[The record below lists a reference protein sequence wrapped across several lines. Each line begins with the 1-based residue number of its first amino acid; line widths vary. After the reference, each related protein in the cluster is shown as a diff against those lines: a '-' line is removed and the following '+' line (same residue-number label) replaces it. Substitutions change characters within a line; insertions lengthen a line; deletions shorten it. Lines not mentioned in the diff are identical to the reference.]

1 MPFYY
6 KMKFNFNSSYFKKFY
21 SILKYRFLVLV
32 IISTGVGLLDGI
44 GIVAFVPML
53 KSVISNTP
61 LDMPKSM
68 HSIFGQNTGP
78 FLSNY
83 RNVFFLIIGVF
94 SLKGIFV
101 WAESSLLAI
110 YQQFF
115 LKKLRLSLIDGL
127 TQLEYQKFQEKGTGV
142 FENLITTEI
151 ERITF
156 GFRSFIQSFQYIIMV
171 TVYFVLSLSTNL
183 NLSLVLLVGGIFVV
197 IIYKLLL
204 SKISN
209 KSAKISIDNT
219 QLQGLLI
226 QFIHNFK
233 YLKASSAVYGF
244 KQKLETT
251 IHTVEQERKAIGI
264 RNSIFFGVRE
274 PLVVSIVLLILFV
287 NFNYMKVEFSVL
299 FILLIFFYRALN
311 TLSLFQSTYNNFL
324 SYSGS
329 LLNVFNQLEEFDNH
343 NSNQID
349 SNIGNLEN
357 EIMDITEIDIKN
369 LGYSFNQNAVFD
381 NLSFKFKNSHIYG
394 VVGKSGSGKTTLL
407 NIISGLYRNYQG
419 EIIVNSDV
427 DLRSISQRKYSKSF
441 GIITQ
446 ESVIF
451 EDTLFNNITL
461 WDIPN
466 LENQERFLQSI
477 KFAQLEGFLEGLELK
492 GEAQLSA
499 DGKNISGGQRQ
510 RISIAREIYKGAHVL
525 IFDEPT
531 AALDVETSAFIRE
544 KITELRNNHIII
556 LVSHDIDNLD
566 FCDKYL
572 MLKNNEVREITDFKE
587 LLEIYSK

>member
-1 MPFYY
+1 
-6 KMKFNFNSSYFKKFY
+6 
-21 SILKYRFLVLV
+21 
-32 IISTGVGLLDGI
+32 
-44 GIVAFVPML
+44 
-53 KSVISNTP
+53 
-61 LDMPKSM
+61 
-68 HSIFGQNTGP
+68 
-78 FLSNY
+78 
-83 RNVFFLIIGVF
+83 
-94 SLKGIFV
+94 
-101 WAESSLLAI
+101 
-110 YQQFF
+110 
-115 LKKLRLSLIDGL
+115 
-127 TQLEYQKFQEKGTGV
+127 
-142 FENLITTEI
+142 
-151 ERITF
+151 
-156 GFRSFIQSFQYIIMV
+156 
-171 TVYFVLSLSTNL
+171 
-183 NLSLVLLVGGIFVV
+183 
-197 IIYKLLL
+197 
-204 SKISN
+204 
-209 KSAKISIDNT
+209 
-219 QLQGLLI
+219 
-226 QFIHNFK
+226 
-233 YLKASSAVYGF
+233 
-244 KQKLETT
+244 
-251 IHTVEQERKAIGI
+251 
-264 RNSIFFGVRE
+264 
-274 PLVVSIVLLILFV
+274 
-287 NFNYMKVEFSVL
+287 MKVEFSVL

-369 LGYSFNQNAVFD
+369 LGYSFNQNLVFD

-544 KITELRNNHIII
+544 KIAELRNNHIII

>member
-1 MPFYY
+1 M
-6 KMKFNFNSSYFKKFY
+6 
-21 SILKYRFLVLV
+21 
-32 IISTGVGLLDGI
+32 
-44 GIVAFVPML
+44 
-53 KSVISNTP
+53 
-61 LDMPKSM
+61 
-68 HSIFGQNTGP
+68 
-78 FLSNY
+78 
-83 RNVFFLIIGVF
+83 
-94 SLKGIFV
+94 
-101 WAESSLLAI
+101 AI
-110 YQQFF
+110 
-115 LKKLRLSLIDGL
+115 
-127 TQLEYQKFQEKGTGV
+127 TAA
-142 FENLITTEI
+142 
-151 ERITF
+151 
-156 GFRSFIQSFQYIIMV
+156 
-171 TVYFVLSLSTNL
+171 
-183 NLSLVLLVGGIFVV
+183 
-197 IIYKLLL
+197 
-204 SKISN
+204 
-209 KSAKISIDNT
+209 SAKPFFVSKLPIFFNVE
-219 QLQGLLI
+219 LI
-226 QFIHNFK
+226 FLDILSSCEVDFK

-544 KITELRNNHIII
+544 KIAELRNNHIII

-572 MLKNNEVREITDFKE
+572 MLKNNEVREIADFKE

>member
-1 MPFYY
+1 M
-6 KMKFNFNSSYFKKFY
+6 
-21 SILKYRFLVLV
+21 VLV

-61 LDMPKSM
+61 LELPQSLKSF
-68 HSIFGQNTGP
+68 FGENIGLL
-78 FLSNY
+78 LSSY

-101 WAESSLLAI
+101 WAESSLLAV

-115 LKKLRLSLIDGL
+115 LKKLRLSLIEGL
-127 TQLEYQKFQEKGTGV
+127 SKLEYQKFQEKGTGV

-171 TVYFVLSLSTNL
+171 IVYFILSLTTNL
-183 NLSLVLLVGGIFVV
+183 ELSLVLLLGGIFVV

-204 SKISN
+204 SKISS

-244 KQKLETT
+244 KQKLENT

-287 NFNYMKVEFSVL
+287 NFEFMKVEFSIL
-299 FILLIFFYRALN
+299 FILLLFFYRALN

-329 LLNVFNQLEEFDNH
+329 LLNVFNQIEEFEFH
-343 NSNQID
+343 NSNYVDYNVADQD
-349 SNIGNLEN
+349 GLR
-357 EIMDITEIDIKN
+357 ITEIEICN
-369 LGYSFNQNAVFD
+369 LAYSFNQNSVFKD
-381 NLSFKFKNSHIYG
+381 LNFRFKDSNIYG

-407 NIISGLYRNYQG
+407 NIISGLYRNFEG
-419 EIIVNSDV
+419 KIIINNEIN
-427 DLRSISQRKYSKSF
+427 LRSISQRQYSKSF

-451 EDTLFNNITL
+451 EDTLFNNISL
-461 WDIPN
+461 WDEPSA
-466 LENQERFLQSI
+466 LNQKRFEEAI
-477 KFAQLEGFLEGLELK
+477 KFAQLESFLENLALK
-492 GEAQLSA
+492 GDTKLTA

-531 AALDVETSAFIRE
+531 AALDIETSAFIRE
-544 KITELRNNHIII
+544 KIAELRKNHIVI

-566 FCDKYL
+566 FCDTYL
-572 MLKNNEVREITDFKE
+572 MLKNNEVREISDFKE
-587 LLEIYSK
+587 LIEIYSK